1 MNTSNENKNNAMQT
15 QLKDNNSKQSSNVKI
30 QIEEENEQKTIQ
42 ERWREEEMM
51 HKIMLL
57 QQEKMNRKMK
67 EDEINS
73 FRGKK
78 PTDAEKKLIDAIVQF
93 CDKKE

>member
-1 MNTSNENKNNAMQT
+1 
-15 QLKDNNSKQSSNVKI
+15 
-30 QIEEENEQKTIQ
+30 
-42 ERWREEEMM
+42 MM

-57 QQEKMNRKMK
+57 QQEKMNRRMK

-73 FRGKK
+73 FPGKK
-78 PTDAEKKLIDAIVQF
+78 PTDAEKRLIDAIVQF

>member
-1 MNTSNENKNNAMQT
+1 
-15 QLKDNNSKQSSNVKI
+15 
-30 QIEEENEQKTIQ
+30 
-42 ERWREEEMM
+42 
-51 HKIMLL
+51 MLL

>member
-1 MNTSNENKNNAMQT
+1 M
-15 QLKDNNSKQSSNVKI
+15 DNSQEK
-30 QIEEENEQKTIQ
+30 NEQKSIQ
-42 ERWREEEMM
+42 ERWREEEEQM

-57 QQEKMNRKMK
+57 QQEKMNKRMK

-73 FRGKK
+73 FPGKK
-78 PTDAEKKLIDAIVQF
+78 STDAEKRLIDAIVQF

>member
-1 MNTSNENKNNAMQT
+1 MNKKQFK
-15 QLKDNNSKQSSNVKI
+15 KDG
-30 QIEEENEQKTIQ
+30 EEEEQ
-42 ERWREEEMM
+42 M

-57 QQEKMNRKMK
+57 QQEKMNRRMK

-73 FRGKK
+73 FPGKK
-78 PTDAEKKLIDAIVQF
+78 PTDAEKRLIDAIVQF